1 MGLFNRKEGG
11 MMDAIR
17 CDEKDFLIW
26 KWRPAGQAVNS
37 TKKENAIRYGSS
49 LNVRPGQAAIFLY
62 MNKNGEY
69 DVIRGPYSD
78 IIKTDNFPVL
88 SSIVGAAYAGGT
100 PFQAEVYYVNM
111 MRGLEV
117 PFMIPFFRIVPAE
130 PQYKAYDIQ
139 VAVKGSLVFEVSTDN
154 EYIKYLFEAWGGN
167 DVTLEELKSKM
178 STLLTQ
184 EIKQIVTNIPKDT
197 GIFVMHFNQLIGEIG
212 QYVLRRLEER
222 LASRFGILA
231 TDVLISDI
239 RYNEDSESYDRLLQ
253 ITEKQAHKFNLEAE
267 KTALL
272 SHKIERAGMITDAVV
287 RNVTALEMARMQLKN
302 ARNIFSR
309 SRKEGQ
315 RAMKS
320 QTEAARV
327 QADLESQTMYME
339 AHKLNQETEV
349 KKSAFAAMRSR
360 GISLGLGRSS
370 GSEAMV
376 DAALGKAV
384 SQEIERTFAPAPS
397 QPGPSV
403 PPPLPKQEMKE
414 YHIVVNGEQYGPCAV
429 DVLKQLYSSSQI
441 DRNTLAWCEG
451 MPSWSAIESI
461 SELYNALS
469 APSSTKTPP
478 PLPKM

>member
-11 MMDAIR
+11 IMDAIR

-26 KWRPAGQAVNS
+26 KWRPAGQTVNS

-78 IIKTDNFPVL
+78 VIKTDNFPVL

-100 PFQAEVYYVNM
+100 PFQAEVYYINM
-111 MRGLEV
+111 MRNLEI

-130 PQYKAYDIQ
+130 PQFKAYDIQ
-139 VAVKGSLVFEVSTDN
+139 VSVKGSLVFEVSTDN

-167 DVTLEELKSKM
+167 DVTLEELKNKM
-178 STLLTQ
+178 SALLTQ

-212 QYVLRRLEER
+212 QYILRRLEER
-222 LASRFGILA
+222 LASRFGIVA

-239 RYNEDSESYDRLLQ
+239 RYNEDTDSYDRLLQ

-272 SHKIERAGMITDAVV
+272 SHKIERAGMITDSVV
-287 RNVTALEMARMQLKN
+287 RNVTALEMARIQLKN

-315 RAMKS
+315 RAMKR
-320 QTEAARV
+320 QTEAAGV
-327 QADLESQTMYME
+327 AADLESQTMYMD

-349 KKSAFAAMRSR
+349 KKSVFATMRGK
-360 GISLGLGRSS
+360 GISLGLGKSNVS
-370 GSEAMV
+370 DTML
-376 DAALGKAV
+376 DAALGRVAV
-384 SQEIERTFAPAPS
+384 QEIDKAFTPS
-397 QPGPSV
+397 PSSMPT
-403 PPPLPKQEMKE
+403 PPPLPKQEAKE
-414 YHIVVNGEQYGPCAV
+414 YYIVVSGEQYGPCSI
-429 DVLKQLYSSSQI
+429 DVLKQLYSNSQI
-441 DRNTLAWCEG
+441 NKSTLAWSAE
-451 MPSWSAIESI
+451 MASWSAIESI
-461 SELYNALS
+461 PELYNALS
-469 APSSTKTPP
+469 TPNNTMTPP

>member
-26 KWRPAGQAVNS
+26 KWRPAGQAANS

-78 IIKTDNFPVL
+78 VIKTDNFPVL

-100 PFQAEVYYVNM
+100 PFQAEVYYINM
-111 MRGLEV
+111 MRNLEI

-130 PQYKAYDIQ
+130 PQFKAYDIQ
-139 VAVKGSLVFEVSTDN
+139 VSVKGSLVFEVSTDN

-167 DVTLEELKSKM
+167 DVTLEELKNKM
-178 STLLTQ
+178 SALLTQ

-212 QYVLRRLEER
+212 QYILRRLEER
-222 LASRFGILA
+222 LASRFGIVA

-239 RYNEDSESYDRLLQ
+239 RYNEDTDSYDRLLQ

-272 SHKIERAGMITDAVV
+272 SHKIERAGMITDSVV

-320 QTEAARV
+320 QTEAART
-327 QADLESQTMYME
+327 QADLESETMYME
-339 AHKLNQETEV
+339 AHRLNQETEV
-349 KKSAFAAMRSR
+349 KKSAFAAMRGK
-360 GISLGLGRSS
+360 GISLGLGKSNVS
-370 GSEAMV
+370 DTML
-376 DAALGKAV
+376 DAALGRVAV
-384 SQEIERTFAPAPS
+384 QEIDKAFAPSPS
-397 QPGPSV
+397 SMPT
-403 PPPLPKQEMKE
+403 PPPLPKQEAKE
-414 YHIVVNGEQYGPCAV
+414 YHIVVNGEQYGPCSV
-429 DVLKQLYSSSQI
+429 DVLKQLYSNSQI
-441 DRNTLAWCEG
+441 DKNTLAWCAG
-451 MPSWSAIESI
+451 MASWSSIENI
-461 SELYNALS
+461 SDLYNALS
-469 APSSTKTPP
+469 TPTNTMVPP

>member
-1 MGLFNRKEGG
+1 
-11 MMDAIR
+11 MDAIR

-26 KWRPAGQAVNS
+26 KWRPAGQAANS

-78 IIKTDNFPVL
+78 VIKTDNFPVL

-100 PFQAEVYYVNM
+100 PFQAEVYYINM
-111 MRGLEV
+111 MRNLEI

-130 PQYKAYDIQ
+130 PQFKAYDIQ

-167 DVTLEELKSKM
+167 DVTLEELKNKM

-212 QYVLRRLEER
+212 QYILRRLEER
-222 LASRFGILA
+222 LASRFGIVA

-239 RYNEDSESYDRLLQ
+239 RYNEDTDSYDRLLQ

-272 SHKIERAGMITDAVV
+272 SHKIERAGMITDSVV

-315 RAMKS
+315 RAMKR
-320 QTEAARV
+320 QTEAAGV
-327 QADLESQTMYME
+327 AADLESQTMYMD

-349 KKSAFAAMRSR
+349 KKSVFAAMRGK
-360 GISLGLGRSS
+360 GISLGLGKSNV
-370 GSEAMV
+370 SETML
-376 DAALGKAV
+376 DAALGRVAV
-384 SQEIERTFAPAPS
+384 QEIDKAFAPSPS
-397 QPGPSV
+397 SMPT
-403 PPPLPKQEMKE
+403 PPPLPKQEAKE
-414 YHIVVNGEQYGPCAV
+414 YHIVVNGEQYGPCSV
-429 DVLKQLYSSSQI
+429 DVLKQLYSNSQI
-441 DRNTLAWCEG
+441 DKNTLAWCAG
-451 MPSWSAIESI
+451 MASWSSIENI
-461 SELYNALS
+461 SDLYNALS
-469 APSSTKTPP
+469 TPTNTMVPP